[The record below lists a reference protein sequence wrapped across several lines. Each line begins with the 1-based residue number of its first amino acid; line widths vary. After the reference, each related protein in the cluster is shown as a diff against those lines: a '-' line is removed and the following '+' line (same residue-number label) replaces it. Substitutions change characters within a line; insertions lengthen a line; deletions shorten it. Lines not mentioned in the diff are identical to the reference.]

1 MRKRPYNF
9 RLSGEAEADV
19 YESYLWYES
28 QRKGLGEEF
37 LDALDAAGQAI
48 GDDPMTYRIRYKKI
62 VRAFVVDRFPY
73 LVLYVV
79 KGNDIDVI
87 SVFNTNQ
94 HPRRWKKRLK

>member
-1 MRKRPYNF
+1 
-9 RLSGEAEADV
+9 
-19 YESYLWYES
+19 
-28 QRKGLGEEF
+28 
-37 LDALDAAGQAI
+37 LDALDTAERAVSDNPLI
-48 GDDPMTYRIRYKKI
+48 YSLRYKKI

-79 KGNDIDVI
+79 NGNDIDVI